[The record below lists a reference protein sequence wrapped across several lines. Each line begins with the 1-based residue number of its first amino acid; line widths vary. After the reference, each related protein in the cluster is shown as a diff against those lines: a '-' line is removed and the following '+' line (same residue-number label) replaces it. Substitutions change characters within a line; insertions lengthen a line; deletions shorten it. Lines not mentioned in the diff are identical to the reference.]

1 MASYRLNSE
10 ERLAA
15 AWAGPGAAHDLPAR
29 PRDASSEASDGP
41 SNAGASGS
49 RARAQSAPRKG
60 WVRTALRLMR
70 DAAIGLA
77 ILTAAPIAIV
87 AVASNERFT
96 VGGTMRERL
105 AGAERLRRFAPAKDP
120 AITPLQAGLA
130 YRALQSAKST
140 DEFPLREAAPS
151 GEKVWLTAP
160 PAAELFT
167 DLRPPQSDLPMAL
180 KMVSKAARGVSAE
193 ELAYLRTVAE
203 SPVWRDVERVASA
216 PAIDMIG
223 GQFALPFRADAFSPA
238 MPREQFNDSKA
249 LAHAAVSRAAYYV
262 ATGRP
267 KEAEA
272 ALRTIVGYGF
282 AMIDNGSNTL
292 QVLIGRVI
300 TDIGRDGLHQLYVA
314 TGQQALAAGVAP
326 PEKTGRSYQ
335 PMTTPRVPLGQWQ
348 QRMLDQSRDARLPV
362 GVRYESLGQLA
373 FGTCSSVRGMLAGP
387 SDEVLKAYAD
397 ARTTL
402 ARYPSEQAYLDLMLD
417 APNRVPEQFYQSQ
430 SLSMRLLIGA
440 STVSSTVLHNPRIA
454 TCARLAVLY
463 D

>member
-1 MASYRLNSE
+1 ML
-10 ERLAA
+10 
-15 AWAGPGAAHDLPAR
+15 
-29 PRDASSEASDGP
+29 
-41 SNAGASGS
+41 
-49 RARAQSAPRKG
+49 
-60 WVRTALRLMR
+60 
-70 DAAIGLA
+70 
-77 ILTAAPIAIV
+77 
-87 AVASNERFT
+87 
-96 VGGTMRERL
+96 
-105 AGAERLRRFAPAKDP
+105 
-120 AITPLQAGLA
+120 
-130 YRALQSAKST
+130 
-140 DEFPLREAAPS
+140 
-151 GEKVWLTAP
+151 
-160 PAAELFT
+160 
-167 DLRPPQSDLPMAL
+167 
-180 KMVSKAARGVSAE
+180 
-193 ELAYLRTVAE
+193 
-203 SPVWRDVERVASA
+203 
-216 PAIDMIG
+216 
-223 GQFALPFRADAFSPA
+223 
-238 MPREQFNDSKA
+238 A

-454 TCARLAVLY
+454 TCARLAMLY

>member
-1 MASYRLNSE
+1 MSSYRLNSE

-29 PRDASSEASDGP
+29 HRDASSPVADDAASA
-41 SNAGASGS
+41 AGAGS
-49 RARAQSAPRKG
+49 RARGQSGVRTG
-60 WVRTALRLMR
+60 WVRTALRLIR

-77 ILTAAPIAIV
+77 IVTAAPVAIV

-96 VGGTMRERL
+96 VGETMRERL
-105 AGAERLRRFAPAKDP
+105 AGAERLRPYMPAKDP

-140 DEFPLREAAPS
+140 DEFPLRDASPS
-151 GEKVWLTAP
+151 GEKVWLTSP
-160 PAAELFT
+160 PADGLFA
-167 DLRPPQSDLPMAL
+167 DLRPPQSDMPMAL
-180 KMVSKAARGVSAE
+180 RIIARAARGVNAD
-193 ELAYLRTVAE
+193 ELAYLRTIAE
-203 SPVWRDVERVASA
+203 SPVWRDVERVAKA

-249 LAHAAVSRAAYYV
+249 LAHAGVSRAAYYV

-267 KEAEA
+267 QEAEA
-272 ALRTIVGYGF
+272 ALRTVVGYGF

-314 TGQQALAAGVAP
+314 TGQDALAASVAP
-326 PEKTGRSYQ
+326 PGKTGRSYQ
-335 PMTTPRVPLGQWQ
+335 PMNTPRLPLDQWQ
-348 QRMLDQSRDARLPV
+348 QRMLDQSRDASLPM
-362 GVRYESLGQLA
+362 GIRYESLGQLA
-373 FGTCSSVRGMLAGP
+373 FGACSSVRGMLAGP
-387 SDEVLKAYAD
+387 SDEVSKAYAD

-402 ARYPSEQAYLDLMLD
+402 ARYPSERAYLDLLLD
-417 APNRVPEQFYQSQ
+417 APNRVPEQFYQSR

-454 TCARLAVLY
+454 TCARLAMLY